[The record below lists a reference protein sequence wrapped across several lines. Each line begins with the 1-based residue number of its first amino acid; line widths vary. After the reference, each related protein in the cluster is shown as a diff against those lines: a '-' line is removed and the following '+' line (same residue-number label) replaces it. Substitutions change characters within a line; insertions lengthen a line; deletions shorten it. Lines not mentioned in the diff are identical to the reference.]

1 MISHLL
7 VLATE
12 ADLMEK
18 LACVQQSQ
26 NLIDVLRIALSWD
39 IGGPKNTGQYQ
50 GVSSRSESRTA
61 ATIPRDA

>member
-12 ADLMEK
+12 EDLVEK

-26 NLIDVLRIALSWD
+26 NLIAVLRIELPWD

-50 GVSSRSESRTA
+50 GVSSRSESRMDT
-61 ATIPRDA
+61 TILRNA